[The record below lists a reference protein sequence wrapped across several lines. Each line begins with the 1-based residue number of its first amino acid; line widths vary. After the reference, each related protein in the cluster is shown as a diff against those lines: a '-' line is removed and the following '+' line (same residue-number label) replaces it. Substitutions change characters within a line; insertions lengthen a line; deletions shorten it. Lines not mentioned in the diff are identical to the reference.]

1 MKYLFLFLIA
11 GFVSSTHAQEGSLS
25 GKVVDNVTKQAVV
38 GAKIAFNPSLRAISD
53 FDGNY
58 KFDKVPYGSYTLTV
72 AMLSFDTMRIE
83 LTIDQPIDRKSV
95 V

>member
-38 GAKIAFNPSLRAISD
+38 GAKIALNPSLRAISD

-58 KFDKVPYGSYTLTV
+58 KFD
-72 AMLSFDTMRIE
+72 
-83 LTIDQPIDRKSV
+83 
-95 V
+95 